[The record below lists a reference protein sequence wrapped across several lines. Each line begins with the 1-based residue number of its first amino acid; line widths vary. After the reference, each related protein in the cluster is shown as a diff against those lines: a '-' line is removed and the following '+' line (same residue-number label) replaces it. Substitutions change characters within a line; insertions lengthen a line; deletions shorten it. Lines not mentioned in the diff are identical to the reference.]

1 MLKQH
6 EVFVN
11 QVTNRYLALQ
21 KSDLFCR
28 ALLLLFLEVL
38 GIRRLRTTSVQES
51 LSCGLEQTSNKFAAE
66 TGARTDLVPTHS
78 WLSVIGSRTGS
89 EGKFM
94 MIARKRRKALPC
106 KGLV

>member
-1 MLKQH
+1 MKEEALLPFFVEPMLKQH

-21 KSDLFCR
+21 KSDFCR

-51 LSCGLEQTSNKFAAE
+51 LSCGLERSSNKF
-66 TGARTDLVPTHS
+66 G
-78 WLSVIGSRTGS
+78 
-89 EGKFM
+89 
-94 MIARKRRKALPC
+94 
-106 KGLV
+106 

>member
-1 MLKQH
+1 MKEEALLPFFVEPMLKQH

-66 TGARTDLVPTHS
+66 TCAWTDVFNLFQHTPGYRS
-78 WLSVIGSRTGS
+78 WDQEQDQRVNS
-89 EGKFM
+89 
-94 MIARKRRKALPC
+94 
-106 KGLV
+106 